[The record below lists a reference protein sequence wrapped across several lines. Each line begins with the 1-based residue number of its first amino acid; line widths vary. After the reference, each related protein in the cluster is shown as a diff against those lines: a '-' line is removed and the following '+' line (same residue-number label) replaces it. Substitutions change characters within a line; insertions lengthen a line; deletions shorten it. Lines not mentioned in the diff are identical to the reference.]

1 MSLLIENEVQS
12 TLINLINN
20 IDFNVIS
27 LIINYTYPERF
38 LLFIRNVNDLVDYF
52 KYPKSILEVEPSENG
67 VYIVEYFMTNITER
81 QYTLNYRLIQV
92 ESIIDNSFHRI
103 DYILFHSEFTNKI
116 LSWMIN

>member
-1 MSLLIENEVQS
+1 MSLLIENELQS
-12 TLINLINN
+12 TLINSIDYDIIN
-20 IDFNVIS
+20 

-38 LLFIRNVNDLVDYF
+38 LLFIRDVNDLVDYF

-92 ESIIDNSFHRI
+92 ESIIDNSFHRM
-103 DYILFHSEFTNKI
+103 DYILFHSDFTNKI